1 MESYRD
7 NLEIDLKDLALNI
20 LKYWKAIILTT
31 IIFGILGLGYTLYSS
46 GYLSAPVT
54 IQDEKGLSSLTLEEL
69 KDTVK
74 EVLTARE
81 IRDVELTYNAYLE
94 CEKLYNKIEKSSA
107 EDNTELEI
115 ELLKATQQIL
125 AVKSYFSAEQLAYY
139 NALFEK
145 DDKEM
150 NPAFLIHTET
160 ILKNYKEKTEKNN
173 EAIEEKPKFS
183 FKKVILAAFLGAFL
197 VIILVSLKYIMK
209 PFLKTADDLR
219 SAFKLH
225 IISSLRNVDEN
236 SLTYVYSSILASL
249 KSSNAKKVFFLS
261 ATADADVAELRHK
274 TSEKFNTVDITA
286 NASNNILEDPTA
298 LDSIV
303 DSDGVILFEKIGRS
317 KYDDIAREL
326 EICNSLGV
334 KVLGAV
340 VTE

>member
-1 MESYRD
+1 MESDRD
-7 NLEIDLKDLALNI
+7 NLEIDLKDLALKI

-31 IIFGILGLGYTLYSS
+31 IIFGILGLGYALYSG
-46 GYLSAPVT
+46 GYLSASVP
-54 IQDEKGLSSLTLEEL
+54 IQEEENFSSLTLEEL
-69 KDTVK
+69 KDAVK
-74 EVLTARE
+74 GVLTARE

-94 CEKLYNKIEKSSA
+94 CENLYNKIEKSSA

-115 ELLKATQQIL
+115 ELLKATQQIV
-125 AVKSYFSAEQLAYY
+125 AVKSYFSADQMAYY

-150 NPAFLIHTET
+150 SPAFRTHMET
-160 ILKNYKEKTEKNN
+160 TLKDYKQKAQKNN

-183 FKKVILAAFLGAFL
+183 FKKVILAAFIGAFL
-197 VIILVSLKYIMK
+197 VIVLISLKYIMK

-219 SAFKLH
+219 SAFKLP
-225 IISSLRNVDEN
+225 IISSLRNVDDS
-236 SLTYVYSSILASL
+236 SLTYVYSSVLASL

-261 ATADADVAELRHK
+261 ATADSDVAELRHK
-274 TSEKFNTVDITA
+274 TSEKFNAGDITTI
-286 NASNNILEDPTA
+286 ASNSILEDPTV

-303 DSDGVILFEKIGRS
+303 DSDGVILFEKIGCS

-326 EICNSLGV
+326 EIFNSLGV